1 MELSGAAD
9 GLPMSQR
16 TSEGAARVLR
26 ESILSGVLKPGQPL
40 RERILAEE
48 LGISRT
54 PIREALFILQG
65 EGLVDLIPNRGATV
79 RAITA
84 GDIAQIYALRAV
96 LEAHAARVAAEN
108 RTERQLEELEDAYAR
123 LKRLGPKA
131 TAAEQAHGD
140 FVFHNHISAATGS
153 DLLQTITRQVLAVTA
168 GYRAHYAYRAQEV
181 KVANQQHRA
190 IVDALRDRDPDL
202 AEKLVGEHLAW
213 SSRLALDHFEAG
225 TPDA

>member
-1 MELSGAAD
+1 MDLSRVDA
-9 GLPMSQR
+9 LPMAQR

-26 ESILSGVLKPGQPL
+26 ESILSGLLKPGQPL
-40 RERILAEE
+40 RERVLAEE

-65 EGLVDLIPNRGATV
+65 EGLVDLTPNRGATV
-79 RAITA
+79 KAITA
-84 GDIAQIYALRAV
+84 RDIEQIYSLRAV

-108 RTERQLEELEDAYAR
+108 RSEHHLEQLEDAYAR
-123 LKRLGPKA
+123 LKRLGSRG

-140 FVFHNHISAATGS
+140 FLFHVSISAATGS

-168 GYRAHYAYRAQEV
+168 SYRAHYAYRAQEV

-190 IVDALRDRDPDL
+190 ILDALRDKDADR
-202 AEKLVGEHLAW
+202 AETLVGEHLTW
-213 SSRLALDHFEAG
+213 SSRLALDHFETGQPEA
-225 TPDA
+225 

>member
-1 MELSGAAD
+1 MELSGAAA

-26 ESILSGVLKPGQPL
+26 ESILAGLLKPGQPL
-40 RERILAEE
+40 RERVLAEE

-79 RAITA
+79 RAVTA
-84 GDIAQIYALRAV
+84 RDIAQIYSLRAV

-108 RTERQLEELEDAYAR
+108 RTERDLDQLEDAYAR
-123 LKRLGPKA
+123 LRRLGAKG

-140 FVFHNHISAATGS
+140 FVFHSSISAATGS
-153 DLLQTITRQVLAVTA
+153 DLLQTIIRQVLTVTA
-168 GYRAHYAYRAQEV
+168 SYRAHYAYRAQEV

-190 IVDALRDRDPDL
+190 ILDALRDGDPDL
-202 AEKLVGEHLAW
+202 AEKLVGEHLSW

-225 TPDA
+225 DPGA

>member
-1 MELSGAAD
+1 MELSGAVD
-9 GLPMSQR
+9 GLPMAQR

-79 RAITA
+79 RAVTA
-84 GDIAQIYALRAV
+84 RDIAQIYSLRAV
-96 LEAHAARVAAEN
+96 LEAHAARVAAES
-108 RTERQLEELEDAYAR
+108 RTDRHLELMEDAYAR
-123 LKRLGPKA
+123 LRRLGSKA

-140 FVFHNHISAATGS
+140 FVFHTSITAATGS

-168 GYRAHYAYRAQEV
+168 SYRAHYAYRPQES
-181 KVANQQHRA
+181 KVANQQHRS
-190 IVDALRDRDPDL
+190 ILDALRDRDPDR

-225 TPDA
+225 EPDA